1 MRIDESTFLISGGAS
16 GLGLATARELVGQGG
31 QVVLLDINAE
41 AGQQA
46 ITELGDAARFVRA
59 DITRE
64 EDGRVAVAQ
73 ALEAF
78 GALHGLVNCAGIAP
92 AEKVLGRNGAHGL
105 DSFRRTVEVNLIGS
119 FNLLRLAAEAMA

>member
-46 ITELGDAARFVRA
+46 ITGLCRDKAKIRTFV
-59 DITRE
+59 
-64 EDGRVAVAQ
+64 
-73 ALEAF
+73 L
-78 GALHGLVNCAGIAP
+78 
-92 AEKVLGRNGAHGL
+92 
-105 DSFRRTVEVNLIGS
+105 
-119 FNLLRLAAEAMA
+119 